1 MPRPTW
7 SVRGH
12 VIALVLVTVLPL
24 LVLLGQAVILDTRQS
39 RLIAEQGSRAVAETS
54 AAAVGRF
61 FDEAEAA
68 LADVAARDPVRQM
81 ETPACSALLSDLLG
95 VLPRFAN
102 VFVADVGGSM
112 ACSALPEP
120 SGGFE
125 PVVDR
130 EWFLGVLAMRDFQI
144 GSPQIGRISARW
156 VAVVAGPVFGPEGDL
171 VGVVGG
177 AVDLVGFQA
186 VLVQQSLPRESVL
199 TIDDLDGVVVARSL
213 DPEAWVGRRLPS
225 SGVDR
230 DLLASAGGATQVA
243 GAEGVER
250 IWGFAAIPGTPWRA
264 WAGIPVS
271 AVYAPVR
278 AAALRKALLIALA
291 LLAVGSVA
299 GLLYRRVARSL
310 RHLVDETSR
319 VAGGEGGHVE
329 ESGPLEV
336 RQVAAQFN
344 RTLEAR
350 SEAEAER
357 TRSLDRYRSV
367 LDHAVFGI
375 VVSGADDRI
384 REANPALSR
393 LIGASS
399 PEALKGRSVASLFQ
413 DPGESVS
420 LRGLLEGGRPVEG
433 LPATWVGRDG
443 TAVPVR
449 IHASAH
455 RDAHGD
461 VAFEWIV
468 EDLTERLV
476 LESRMREAQ
485 KLEAVGRLAG
495 GVAHDFNNL
504 LTVITTT
511 AHLLREDRSDD
522 PEILDTT
529 GDILDAAARGAALT
543 RQLLTFS
550 RKQVIQPEPLEL
562 NQVVDQLQGLLRRLG
577 GPQIRLSVHLEPG
590 VGRVEADRGQLEQ
603 VLLNLVLNARD
614 ASQPDGPVGIRTGR
628 VTFHGE
634 EPTDSGALPPGAYA
648 ELEVSDQG
656 SGIPAPIRDRIFE
669 PFFTTKPDGQG
680 TGLGLATVYGIV
692 AQAQG
697 GITVESQPGEGTVF
711 RILLPLL
718 DDPPPP

>member
-1 MPRPTW
+1 MLRPTW
-7 SVRGH
+7 SIRGH
-12 VIALVLVTVLPL
+12 LIALVLVTVLPL
-24 LVLLGQAVILDTRQS
+24 LVLLGQAMILDTRQS
-39 RLIAEQGSRAVAETS
+39 RTVAEQGSRAVAETS

-61 FDEAEAA
+61 FAEAEGA
-68 LADVAARDPVRQM
+68 LADIAARDPIRRLD
-81 ETPACSALLSDLLG
+81 TPACDALLTELLG

-102 VFVADVGGSM
+102 LFVTDVKGGV

-120 SGGFE
+120 PGGFE

-130 EWFLGVLAMRDFQI
+130 AWFRGVLAEQVFQI

-156 VAVVAGPVFGPEGDL
+156 VSVVAGPVFGPEGNL

-186 VLVQQSLPRESVL
+186 VLVQQSLPGESVL

-213 DPEAWVGRRLPS
+213 DPESWVGRRLPS

-271 AVYAPVR
+271 EVYAPVR
-278 AAALRKALLIALA
+278 AAAIHKAILIALA

-299 GLLYRRVARSL
+299 GLLYTRVARSL
-310 RHLVDETSR
+310 RNLVDETSR
-319 VAGGEGGHVE
+319 VTGSPGGHIE
-329 ESGPLEV
+329 ESGPVEV
-336 RQVAAQFN
+336 RKVAAQFN
-344 RTLEAR
+344 RTLEAMT
-350 SEAEAER
+350 EAEAER
-357 TRSLDRYRSV
+357 RRSLDRYRSV

-375 VVSGADDRI
+375 MVSGADGHI
-384 REANPALSR
+384 REANPALAR
-393 LIGASS
+393 MIGADS
-399 PEALKGRSVASLFQ
+399 PSELRGRSVASLFR
-413 DPGESVS
+413 DPGEGDSM
-420 LRGLLEGGRPVEG
+420 RAELEHGRPASG
-433 LPATWVGRDG
+433 LPGTWIGRDG
-443 TAVPVR
+443 AAVPVR
-449 IHASAH
+449 IHATVH
-455 RDAHGD
+455 RDAVGD
-461 VAFEWIV
+461 VACEWII

-476 LESRMREAQ
+476 LEARMREAQ

-504 LTVITTT
+504 LTVITATT
-511 AHLLREDRSDD
+511 HLLQEDRSDD
-522 PEILDTT
+522 TEMLAST

-562 NQVVDQLQGLLRRLG
+562 NQVVGQLEGLLRRLG
-577 GPQIRLSVHLEPG
+577 GDGARLSVHLDPG

-614 ASQPDGPVGIRTGR
+614 ASLPEGPIGIRTGR
-628 VTFHGE
+628 VHFSRE
-634 EPTDSGALPPGAYA
+634 ETTDTGVLPPGSYA

-669 PFFTTKPDGQG
+669 PFFTTKPDGKG

-692 AQAQG
+692 AQARG

-711 RILLPLL
+711 RVLLPLL
-718 DDPPPP
+718 NSRPPT

>member
-1 MPRPTW
+1 MFRPTW
-7 SVRGH
+7 SIRGH
-12 VIALVLVTVLPL
+12 LIALVLVTILPL
-24 LVLLGQAVILDTRQS
+24 LLLLGQAMVLDTRQS
-39 RLIAEQGSRAVAETS
+39 RVVAEQGSRAVAETS

-61 FDEAEAA
+61 FEEAELA
-68 LADVAARDPVRQM
+68 LANIAARDPVRRLD
-81 ETPACSALLSDLLG
+81 AASCNALVSDLLG

-102 VFVADVGGSM
+102 IFVADVEGFM

-120 SGGFE
+120 PGGFE
-125 PVVDR
+125 AVVDR
-130 EWFLGVLAMRDFQI
+130 AWFRGVLAEGVFQI

-156 VAVVAGPVFGPEGDL
+156 VSVVAGPVFGPDGNL

-177 AVDLVGFQA
+177 AVDLVGFQE

-230 DLLASAGGATQVA
+230 DLLASAGGATRVA

-278 AAALRKALLIALA
+278 AAAVRKALLIALA

-299 GLLYRRVARSL
+299 GLLYVRVARSL

-319 VAGGEGGHVE
+319 VAGGEGGHVKA
-329 ESGPLEV
+329 SGPVEV

-357 TRSLDRYRSV
+357 SRSLDRYRSV

-375 VVSGADDRI
+375 MVSGADGRI
-384 REANPALSR
+384 REANPALAR
-393 LIGASS
+393 LIGVVS
-399 PEALKGRSVASLFQ
+399 PAALKDRSVASLFQ
-413 DPGESVS
+413 DPGQGVS
-420 LRGLLEGGRPVEG
+420 IRAALERGGAVAG
-433 LPATWVGRDG
+433 LPGTWVGG
-443 TAVPVR
+443 NGAPVPVR
-449 IHASAH
+449 IHASVH
-455 RDAHGD
+455 QDAEGE
-461 VAFEWIV
+461 VACEWII

-522 PEILDTT
+522 AEILETT

-550 RKQVIQPEPLEL
+550 RKQVIQPESLEL
-562 NQVVDQLQGLLRRLG
+562 NQVVDQLHGLLHRLMG
-577 GPQIRLSVHLEPG
+577 DSMLLSVHLGPG
-590 VGRVEADRGQLEQ
+590 TGRVEADRGQLEQ

-614 ASQPDGPVGIRTGR
+614 ASGPEGPVGVRTGR
-628 VTFHGE
+628 VRFDRE
-634 EPTDSGALPPGAYA
+634 ETTDTGILAPGAYV

-656 SGIPAPIRDRIFE
+656 SGIPEAIRDQIFE
-669 PFFTTKPDGQG
+669 PFFTTKPDGKG

-692 AQAQG
+692 AQAKG
-697 GITVESQPGEGTVF
+697 GISVASQPGEGTVF
-711 RILLPLL
+711 RVLLPSL
-718 DDPPPP
+718 DDPPPA